1 MHYAA
6 IRKLDDQLEVLRYL
20 LDPGHSVDD
29 IIYQTCGDE
38 SYFHMYSG
46 IGAPLHY
53 AAGKGRLDSAKILV
67 HHRASPQISDP
78 LGQTAANW
86 ARKNSPIAVFDFLH
100 PMSTGRDPESDFQ
113 FTDAPRRHVRTA
125 PLEEVVVQNGFRLV

>member
-53 AAGKGRLDSAKILV
+53 AAGKGRLDSVKLLV

-78 LGQTAANW
+78 LGQTAA
-86 ARKNSPIAVFDFLH
+86 
-100 PMSTGRDPESDFQ
+100 TGPAKIVLLLCLTS
-113 FTDAPRRHVRTA
+113 FTPCL
-125 PLEEVVVQNGFRLV
+125 LEEIPRAIFSSLMHPGATSELRH